1 MLPFGWEFNMWLTF
15 SVTVRSNTPR
25 INVITFD
32 TDGEGLGCF
41 WLFRMLK
48 TPLKFYITCGTTVS
62 SSFVFIS
69 VNFFVA
75 QDHDHVIPLWI
86 QLKGSFLSRFYFV
99 LFLFWTWF
107 SSLILFRI
115 LSSRAFCSF
124 ENMLLVVMVNFK
136 AVSSSTSSTDCL
148 VRYHHLQI

>member
-1 MLPFGWEFNMWLTF
+1 MSLHSTPMVKGLDVFDFSRCWKLHWNSILPVEQLCHQVFF
-15 SVTVRSNTPR
+15 
-25 INVITFD
+25 
-32 TDGEGLGCF
+32 
-41 WLFRMLK
+41 
-48 TPLKFYITCGTTVS
+48 
-62 SSFVFIS
+62 FIS
-69 VNFFVA
+69 VDFFVA
-75 QDHDHVIPLWI
+75 QDHYYVIPLWI

-115 LSSRAFCSF
+115 LSSRTFWSF